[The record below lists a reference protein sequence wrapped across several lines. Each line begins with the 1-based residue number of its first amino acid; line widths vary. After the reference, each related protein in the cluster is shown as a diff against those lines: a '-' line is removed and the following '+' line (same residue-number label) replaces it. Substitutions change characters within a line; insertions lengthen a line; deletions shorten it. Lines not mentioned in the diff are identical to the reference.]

1 MSKKM
6 KLFSNNFIFSVVLSL
21 NLFLPSQAKAI
32 ETGVLVDCDKSP
44 GFEKRLKASVTK
56 LEGRLS
62 KYQPG
67 TPPAI
72 ALEQQITQ
80 TKTRFDKYG
89 KSGLMCGKDGLPHLI
104 TDGDFK
110 HAPEFMIPGVMFL
123 YITGWIGWAGRKYLS
138 TVSQT
143 ANPTEKEII
152 IDVPVALKIMSSGYL
167 WPISSWREFID
178 NKFIA
183 SKNEITVSPR

>member
-1 MSKKM
+1 M
-6 KLFSNNFIFSVVLSL
+6 KLFLNNFTFGVVLSL
-21 NLFLPSQAKAI
+21 NLLLPSQAKAI

-44 GFEKRLKASVTK
+44 GFEKRLNASVTK
-56 LEGRLS
+56 LEGRLA

-80 TKTRFDKYG
+80 TKARFDKYG

-123 YITGWIGWAGRKYLS
+123 YIAGWIGWAGRKYLS
-138 TVSQT
+138 TVAQT

-152 IDVPVALKIMSSGYL
+152 IDVPAFLKIMASGFL
-167 WPISSWREFID
+167 WPLAAWKEFTSGNLVASSSD
-178 NKFIA
+178 V
-183 SKNEITVSPR
+183 TVSPR

>member
-1 MSKKM
+1 M
-6 KLFSNNFIFSVVLSL
+6 KLFINNFIFSVVLSL

-123 YITGWIGWAGRKYLS
+123 YITGWNGWAGQDIYQRLVKR
-138 TVSQT
+138 QT
-143 ANPTEKEII
+143 QPKKKLLLMF
-152 IDVPVALKIMSSGYL
+152 PLH
-167 WPISSWREFID
+167 
-178 NKFIA
+178 
-183 SKNEITVSPR
+183 